1 MSYQNMMPT
10 FTESLLEVEQE
21 NLKHIT
27 FACNNSTN
35 PLGTKVRLIGALA
48 EQVLK
53 ETNSDMCRGVL
64 SFNRDLYEE
73 EEPEV
78 AYQAIAKMLTER
90 HYEPVDTFI
99 QKRLSLIDNPELT
112 SKDKLHEVKTL
123 LSDLSK
129 IGYLF

>member
-10 FTESLLEVEQE
+10 FTESLSLVE
-21 NLKHIT
+21 KK
-27 FACNNSTN
+27 
-35 PLGTKVRLIGALA
+35 KVDTIIEEYDLAGIVRILGALG
-48 EQVLK
+48 EYVLK

-73 EEPEV
+73 VEPEV

-90 HYEPVDTFI
+90 NYEPVDTHI
-99 QKRLSLIDNPELT
+99 QKQLSLINNPELT
-112 SKDKLHEVKTL
+112 SKEKLYQVKTL
-123 LSDLSK
+123 LSNLSK

>member
-1 MSYQNMMPT
+1 MSYQNMIPT
-10 FTESLLEVEQE
+10 FTESLSYVE
-21 NLKHIT
+21 KK
-27 FACNNSTN
+27 
-35 PLGTKVRLIGALA
+35 KVDTIIEEYDLAGIVRILGALG
-48 EQVLK
+48 EYVLK

-73 EEPEV
+73 VEPEV

-90 HYEPVDTFI
+90 HYEPVETFI
-99 QKRLSLIDNPELT
+99 QKQLSLIDNPELT

-123 LSDLSK
+123 LSSLSK